1 MVSDRFYATVRAL
14 SLPFLKAWIRLHVH
28 GLENLPAQG
37 AVLMVANH
45 TSYLDPA
52 VLGRA
57 SPRKV
62 HFFIKR
68 SVWGQPGMHWFFRG
82 MDSIPTSEDPADTA
96 GLRAGL
102 RHLAAGTVVGV
113 FPEGGRTTDG
123 KPGAAKTGV
132 ALLAARTGCPVVAV
146 GITGAFLSLPTG
158 SMIPRPRRIDVRFGE
173 PFTLAP
179 GRGREEL
186 EAAVMLMQRQ
196 VAALLESPLQG
207 GSVGS

>member
-1 MVSDRFYATVRAL
+1 
-14 SLPFLKAWIRLHVH
+14 
-28 GLENLPAQG
+28 
-37 AVLMVANH
+37 MVANH

-68 SVWGQPGMHWFFRG
+68 SVWRRGGMNWFFRG
-82 MDSIPTSEDPADTA
+82 MDSIPISGDPADTS

-102 RHLAAGTVVGV
+102 RHLSAGRVVGV
-113 FPEGGRTTDG
+113 FPEGGRTPDG
-123 KPGAAKTGV
+123 KPGPAKTGV

-146 GITGAFLSLPTG
+146 GIAGAFLSMPTG

-186 EAAVMLMQRQ
+186 EAAVALMQSQ
-196 VAALLESPLQG
+196 VADLLGDSLQN
-207 GSVGS
+207 GSLGL

>member
-1 MVSDRFYATVRAL
+1 MSDRFYATVRAL
-14 SLPFLKAWIRLHVH
+14 SLPFLKGWIRLHVH
-28 GLENLPAQG
+28 GLENVPPEGPL
-37 AVLMVANH
+37 LMVANH
-45 TSYLDPA
+45 TSFLDPA

-68 SVWGQPGMHWFFRG
+68 SVWAHGGMNWFCRG
-82 MDSIPTSEDPADTA
+82 MDSIPTSDDPTDSS

-102 RHLAAGTVVGV
+102 RHLAGGRVVGV
-113 FPEGGRTTDG
+113 FPEGGRTPDG
-123 KPGAAKTGV
+123 KPGPAKTGV

-146 GITGAFLSLPTG
+146 GINGAFLSMPTG
-158 SMIPRPRRIDVRFGE
+158 VVIPRPRRIDLSFGK

-186 EAAVMLMQRQ
+186 EAAVVIMQGQ
-196 VAALLESPLQG
+196 VAALLEPPLQG
-207 GSVGS
+207 DPAAP